1 MSYYVGDPMLDAGMS
16 ELDKVTVL
24 QDFMLLWI
32 NEQNHNGLEVK
43 SSMKKRVKCKKI
55 KSDGRKYCDFYFT
68 DEDTER
74 LNDKLVNYRV
84 SI

>member
-1 MSYYVGDPMLDAGMS
+1 
-16 ELDKVTVL
+16 
-24 QDFMLLWI
+24 
-32 NEQNHNGLEVK
+32 
-43 SSMKKRVKCKKI
+43 MKKRVKCKKI

>member
-1 MSYYVGDPMLDAGMS
+1 MSYYVADPMLDAGMS

-24 QDFMLLWI
+24 QDFTLLWI

-84 SI
+84 GI